1 VVTAR
6 RTDHRTTP
14 STPPSLPPSRD
25 VKRPPVRIG
34 WNRSIDRSDRQ
45 TDRQTDRRFRLRLPK
60 KNAHRR
66 RFQSSR
72 NSRVFLSID
81 PIDRFPIETRSKPA
95 ISSVV
100 PDRFDSTRSI
110 RVRFDSVLIRYR
122 YRFDRTRESI
132 GGFYRSNAHRV
143 AVRRTVRRFR
153 RTVGRSVDSR
163 SLSTSSDGYTDR
175 TDRYRE
181 TPTRG
186 RAGETD
192 RYDSSSDSSSDS
204 TDGRTDARTTRIHP
218 SIGTHHP
225 SGRPPRRYE
234 QRYLL
239 SLTKSVCRSV
249 GSGRRALSRA
259 SGVRSVSRN
268 GFGCLYSSKEAEER
282 LAGKAGES
290 SDGRARTRTRI
301 TEDEEVV

>member
-1 VVTAR
+1 M
-6 RTDHRTTP
+6 
-14 STPPSLPPSRD
+14 
-25 VKRPPVRIG
+25 
-34 WNRSIDRSDRQ
+34 
-45 TDRQTDRRFRLRLPK
+45 
-60 KNAHRR
+60 
-66 RFQSSR
+66 
-72 NSRVFLSID
+72 
-81 PIDRFPIETRSKPA
+81 
-95 ISSVV
+95 V

-268 GFGCLYSSKEAEER
+268 GFGCLYSSSSGK
-282 LAGKAGES
+282 AGKAGES
-290 SDGRARTRTRI
+290 SDGRAWTRTRI

>member
-1 VVTAR
+1 ME
-6 RTDHRTTP
+6 
-14 STPPSLPPSRD
+14 
-25 VKRPPVRIG
+25 
-34 WNRSIDRSDRQ
+34 SIDRSDRQ
-45 TDRQTDRRFRLRLPK
+45 TDRQTDGFGYGYQK

-72 NSRVFLSID
+72 NSRVFFIDRSIRSID
-81 PIDRFPIETRSKPA
+81 SRSKPA

-100 PDRFDSTRSI
+100 PDRFDSTRSV
-110 RVRFDSVLIRYR
+110 RVRFAFDSVSISISIRSDAR
-122 YRFDRTRESI
+122 IDRWFLSI
-132 GGFYRSNAHRV
+132 ERPPGCGSTDGATVQANRRS
-143 AVRRTVRRFR
+143 
-153 RTVGRSVDSR
+153 VGRSIRVR

>member
-1 VVTAR
+1 MVF
-6 RTDHRTTP
+6 
-14 STPPSLPPSRD
+14 
-25 VKRPPVRIG
+25 
-34 WNRSIDRSDRQ
+34 IDR
-45 TDRQTDRRFRLRLPK
+45 TPTGL
-60 KNAHRR
+60 
-66 RFQSSR
+66 
-72 NSRVFLSID
+72 
-81 PIDRFPIETRSKPA
+81 
-95 ISSVV
+95 
-100 PDRFDSTRSI
+100 RFDGRCDGSGEPSVGRSI
-110 RVRFDSVLIRYR
+110 RV
-122 YRFDRTRESI
+122 
-132 GGFYRSNAHRV
+132 
-143 AVRRTVRRFR
+143 
-153 RTVGRSVDSR
+153 R

-239 SLTKSVCRSV
+239 SLTKSVTRSV

>member
-1 VVTAR
+1 MVF
-6 RTDHRTTP
+6 
-14 STPPSLPPSRD
+14 
-25 VKRPPVRIG
+25 
-34 WNRSIDRSDRQ
+34 IDR
-45 TDRQTDRRFRLRLPK
+45 TPTGL
-60 KNAHRR
+60 
-66 RFQSSR
+66 
-72 NSRVFLSID
+72 
-81 PIDRFPIETRSKPA
+81 
-95 ISSVV
+95 
-100 PDRFDSTRSI
+100 RFDGRCDGSGEPSVGRSI
-110 RVRFDSVLIRYR
+110 RVRYPH
-122 YRFDRTRESI
+122 
-132 GGFYRSNAHRV
+132 HRM
-143 AVRRTVRRFR
+143 
-153 RTVGRSVDSR
+153 D
-163 SLSTSSDGYTDR
+163 
-175 TDRYRE
+175 
-181 TPTRG
+181 TPTAPTGAG
-186 RAGETD
+186 RRRRADETD

-290 SDGRARTRTRI
+290 SDGRAWTRTRI